1 VSTEPTAGWSPETH
15 VVAAGRPGSPGEPLN
30 VPIVMA
36 SNFRDSGDY
45 ARNEGNDLWRALEE
59 VIGGL
64 EGGSCV
70 SYSSGMA
77 AASAVLFAVQPAV
90 VLVPRVSYMGVRKL
104 LEHRQRH
111 GDPIVE
117 MIDFTDTSTVV
128 STIEETTARHGAGR
142 VLVWIETPSNPTL
155 EKTDV
160 PPIVEACR
168 RTGAVSVIDAT
179 FPTPL
184 GLRPLAEGADLS
196 MHSGTKFIGGHSDLL
211 IGLVSTDKPALFEA
225 LQEAR
230 SLQGATPGGLES
242 FLALRGV
249 RTLAVRMEASI
260 RNTSILHDRLAAHS
274 AIEWVRSSGAML
286 SFVVRGGA
294 AAADRVCE
302 QVRLITPATSLGGVE
317 SLIERRQ
324 KYAGEAHVPPGL
336 LRLSVG
342 IENVEDLWRDLGGAL
357 DDTPDDTPDDTLDA
371 SGRR

>member
-1 VSTEPTAGWSPETH
+1 MSTESGPRWSPETR
-15 VVAAGRPGSPGEPLN
+15 VVSAGRPASAGAPLN

-45 ARNEGNDLWRALEE
+45 TRNEGNDLWRALEE

-70 SYSSGMA
+70 AYSSGMA
-77 AASAVLFAVQPAV
+77 AASAILFATHPATV
-90 VLVPRVSYMGVRKL
+90 VVPRVSYMGGRKR
-104 LEHRQRH
+104 LERRADH
-111 GDPIVE
+111 GHVIIESV
-117 MIDFTDTSTVV
+117 DFTDTATVAA
-128 STIEETTARHGAGR
+128 TIESATKRDAADR
-142 VLVWIETPSNPTL
+142 VLVWIETPANPTL
-155 EKTDV
+155 EETDLSAV
-160 PPIVEACR
+160 IAACR
-168 RTGAVSVIDAT
+168 RTGAVSVVDAT

-211 IGLVSTDKPALFEA
+211 IGLVSTGKPALLDA
-225 LQEAR
+225 LVEAR

-260 RNTSILHDRLAAHS
+260 RNTRVLHERLAAHP
-274 AIEWVRSSGAML
+274 AVEWVRSSGAML
-286 SFVVRGGA
+286 SFVVKGGA
-294 AAADRVCE
+294 AAADLVCE
-302 QVRLITPATSLGGVE
+302 SVRLVTPATSLGGVE

-324 KYAGEAHVPPGL
+324 KYAGESHVPPGL

-342 IENVEDLWRDLGGAL
+342 IENVDDLWTDLHAALGA
-357 DDTPDDTPDDTLDA
+357 D
-371 SGRR
+371 R